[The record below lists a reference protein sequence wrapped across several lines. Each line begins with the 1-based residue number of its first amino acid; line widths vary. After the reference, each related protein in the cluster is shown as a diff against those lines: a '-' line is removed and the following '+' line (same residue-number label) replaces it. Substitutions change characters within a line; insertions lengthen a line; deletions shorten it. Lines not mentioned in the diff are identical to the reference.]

1 MWTKAKDPTFQSVSD
16 LKTKPDEEE
25 RDWGQL
31 ARATL
36 KVAYGGEVFVKD
48 GPELFYC
55 FPLSDCFLLA
65 QEACTQKL
73 VQQSFGLCNK

>member
-48 GPELFYC
+48 GLKALL
-55 FPLSDCFLLA
+55 PLSAFWLI
-65 QEACTQKL
+65 
-73 VQQSFGLCNK
+73 FF